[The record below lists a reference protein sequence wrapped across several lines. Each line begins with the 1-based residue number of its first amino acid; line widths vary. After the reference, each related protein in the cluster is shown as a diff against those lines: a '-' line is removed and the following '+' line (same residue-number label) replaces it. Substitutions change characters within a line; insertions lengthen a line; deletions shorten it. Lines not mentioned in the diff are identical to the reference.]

1 MRVDEV
7 VTPLYIINR
16 YIDKNSLPLNSVNF
30 QILAIDYNI
39 EPTFALA
46 TFILETGYGK
56 SEAWVTNNNPA
67 GIKCG
72 EDYCSYQ
79 SKDEGLAMM
88 FDLLHSYTN
97 GSIPWIGMKN
107 TIEEIRASWNPETD
121 DSQKNSRNYA
131 RDNELKGKDNE
142 KS

>member
-7 VTPLYIINR
+7 VTPFFLIDR
-16 YIDKNSLPLNSVNF
+16 YINENSLPLNSVNF

-56 SEAWVTNNNPA
+56 SEAWVSNNNPA

-72 EDYCSYQ
+72 ENYCSYS
-79 SKDEGLAMM
+79 SKDEGLAQM
-88 FDLLHSYTN
+88 FNLLHSYTT
-97 GSIPWIGMKN
+97 GVIDWIGTKN
-107 TIEEIRASWNPETD
+107 TIQEIRNVWNPETD
-121 DSQKNSRNYA
+121 DSHLIVEIMLEIIS
-131 RDNELKGKDNE
+131 
-142 KS
+142 